1 MTIPA
6 TAIVVLCTVPDRETA
21 TRLAEAAVT
30 QRLAACVTMLPGAE
44 SVYLWEGALER
55 AQELLLVAKTTT
67 AAYAALEQL
76 WLSEHPYELPE
87 LIAVPIASG
96 LEAYLQWISHA
107 VSPC

>member
-1 MTIPA
+1 M
-6 TAIVVLCTVPDRETA
+6 
-21 TRLAEAAVT
+21 
-30 QRLAACVTMLPGAE
+30 
-44 SVYLWEGALER
+44 
-55 AQELLLVAKTTT
+55 AKTTT

>member
-55 AQELLLVAKTTT
+55 TQELLLVAKTTT

>member
-44 SVYLWEGALER
+44 TVYLWEGALER
-55 AQELLLVAKTTT
+55 TQELLLVAKTTT

>member
-1 MTIPA
+1 MPTRP

-21 TRLAEAAVT
+21 TRLAEAAVN
-30 QRLAACVTMLPGAE
+30 QRLAACVTILPGAE
-44 SVYLWEGALER
+44 SIYLWEGALER
-55 AQELLLVAKTTT
+55 AQEFQLVAKTTT

-96 LEAYLQWISHA
+96 LEAYLQWINHA

>member
-1 MTIPA
+1 MTVSA

-21 TRLAEAAVT
+21 NRLAEAAVS

-44 SVYLWEGALER
+44 SVYVWEGALER
-55 AQELLLVAKTTT
+55 ANEIVLMAKTTT
-67 AAYAALEQL
+67 GAYAALEQL

-87 LIAVPIASG
+87 VIAVPIASG
-96 LEAYLQWISHA
+96 SEAYLQGINHA

>member
-1 MTIPA
+1 MTATP

-21 TRLAEAAVT
+21 TRLAEAAVA

-55 AQELLLVAKTTT
+55 AREIQLVAKTTT

-76 WLSEHPYELPE
+76 WRSEHPYELPE
-87 LIAVPIASG
+87 VIAVPIASG

>member
-1 MTIPA
+1 MPYPA
-6 TAIVVLCTVPDRETA
+6 AIGQRPLEVRE
-21 TRLAEAAVT
+21 
-30 QRLAACVTMLPGAE
+30 
-44 SVYLWEGALER
+44 
-55 AQELLLVAKTTT
+55 
-67 AAYAALEQL
+67 AYAALEQL